1 MRLSF
6 SGSPEVTAP
15 RAVVWQRLLDAD
27 FVAASA
33 PGVERVER
41 VDDSHFNVI
50 SAVGI
55 GALKLHFTLAVELLE
70 LTPPGHLVMRAH
82 GNAPGSTVHVA
93 ATIDLVDAGP
103 GRTTMNWQSDVDV
116 GGALASLGGRLL
128 DGMAQKLTEQFWLD
142 FARRAGAAAAA

>member
-15 RAVVWQRLLDAD
+15 RAVVWQRLLDAE

-41 VDDSHFNVI
+41 VGDNRFNVI

-70 LTPPGHLVMRAH
+70 LTPPEHVVMRAH
-82 GNAPGSTVHVA
+82 GNAPGTTVDVA
-93 ATIDLVDAGP
+93 AIIDLVEAGP
-103 GRTTMNWQSDVDV
+103 GRTTMNWRSRTSTRWN
-116 GGALASLGGRLL
+116 GC
-128 DGMAQKLTEQFWLD
+128 
-142 FARRAGAAAAA
+142 ARRTRTANSPNTAIVSTDGCSPPIASMRQR

>member
-1 MRLSF
+1 MRLSY

-15 RAVVWQRLLDAD
+15 RAVVWQRLLDAE

-41 VDDSHFNVI
+41 VGDNRFNVI

-55 GALKLHFTLAVELLE
+55 GAIKLHFTLEVELLA
-70 LTPPGHLVMRAH
+70 LTPPEHVVMRAH
-82 GNAPGSTVHVA
+82 GNAPGTTVDVA
-93 ATIDLVDAGP
+93 AIIDLVEAGP
-103 GRTTMNWQSDVDV
+103 GRTTMNWRSDCDV
-116 GGALASLGGRLL
+116 GGTLASIGGRLL